1 MLRETHRYRSVVHT
15 LCPLGVRTRQYL
27 GILIIFFLPWEFE
40 DAEVATVIGEKAV
53 GPVSR

>member
-1 MLRETHRYRSVVHT
+1 MLRVTHRYRSVLQT

-27 GILIIFFLPWEFE
+27 GILIIFLPWEFE